1 MPESVPMSESVV
13 SAVRAAAI
21 LPAAAES
28 CGTQVPSAP
37 AAVRGPGALSR
48 WETVRA
54 VMHLELVAWNQAY
67 LTAMIGLILIAQAG
81 LVVHRWLGVVLP
93 LPLVLVLAIL
103 PPFLLLTLCGVV
115 CLTLWDPSRSSGAL
129 RLYGALPVTRAEV
142 LAGHYL
148 LSLAYGGASVLLA
161 AIHMLGAF
169 GGADPLVWATV
180 LAWVAAVLGICAVM
194 PPVLARYRSPLTGI
208 VVMMLVIA
216 VLGLLGGF
224 VKGSEAVSL
233 TAVSQSGMLLALTTL
248 LLVLV
253 PVGLGASWWTCCRIY
268 LRQDH

>member
-1 MPESVPMSESVV
+1 M
-13 SAVRAAAI
+13 
-21 LPAAAES
+21 
-28 CGTQVPSAP
+28 
-37 AAVRGPGALSR
+37 
-48 WETVRA
+48 
-54 VMHLELVAWNQAY
+54 
-67 LTAMIGLILIAQAG
+67 
-81 LVVHRWLGVVLP
+81 VLP
-93 LPLVLVLAIL
+93 LPLVLVLAIF

-161 AIHMLGAF
+161 VIHLLGAL
-169 GGADPLVWATV
+169 GAADPLVWAIA
-180 LAWVAAVLGICAVM
+180 LAWVVAVLGICAVM
-194 PPVLARYRSPLTGI
+194 FPVLARYRSPLTGI

-233 TAVSQSGMLLALTTL
+233 TAVSQSGMLLTLTAL

-253 PVGLGASWWTCCRIY
+253 PVGLGVSWMICRRIY
-268 LRQDH
+268 TRQDH